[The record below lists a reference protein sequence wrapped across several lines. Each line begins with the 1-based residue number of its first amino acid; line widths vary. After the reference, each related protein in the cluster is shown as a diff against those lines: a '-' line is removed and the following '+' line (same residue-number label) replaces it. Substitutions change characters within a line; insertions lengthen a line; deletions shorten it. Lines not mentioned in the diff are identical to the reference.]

1 MIKLEQLDVKL
12 PVRDIFARKIFDCR
26 GNPTVETEALAG
38 ENIVGRVSVPSGLIS
53 AGLAAAETAVKSPEK
68 MSGLADWVIENINTH
83 IAQELIGKNVF
94 DQEEIDSTMIRLD
107 GTEDK
112 SALGAAAL
120 FSVSAAAASAAA
132 AALGLPL
139 YRYLGGVQAKGIPMP
154 AVSVIKGGKAG
165 AHGRDVRGIRVVPS
179 GRDTF
184 CGQISAC
191 IEIARMFRQIADVRG
206 ISVSEEP
213 DGGYITELLD
223 IREALRLLRAA
234 VEQAG
239 FRWGRDVS
247 VALDAAASRMYD
259 PLGKCYRFTE
269 EGQLKGREICR
280 NTREMIAYYEGLA
293 EEFPIS
299 SIEDA
304 LDQDDWEGWV
314 ELTERMGSRIQL
326 VGGALFDGNLKRLEK
341 GIRLGAANAVSVRT
355 GQTGTL
361 TGMSDILKAAR
372 EAGYGV
378 LFADQEGETADTLQ
392 ADLAVAYGASKI
404 RFGAPG
410 YAENT
415 EKYNRLLRIGE
426 RIGKTDECGAEMY

>member
-165 AHGRDVRGIRVVPS
+165 AHGPDVRGIMVVPS

-280 NTREMIAYYEGLA
+280 T
-293 EEFPIS
+293 
-299 SIEDA
+299 